1 MSDNVEMIIF
11 TDFIRIEVVN
21 LLPSITAANANP
33 SRRIKTNTDF
43 ILKSEMERASIKP
56 VFIRQPSAVA

>member
-1 MSDNVEMIIF
+1 MSDNVEMIF
-11 TDFIRIEVVN
+11 TDFIRTEVVN
-21 LLPSITAANANP
+21 LLPSITTANVNP

-43 ILKSEMERASIKP
+43 ILKSEMERVSIKP